1 MRPTFLPVLLS
12 LFLAAPAGVM
22 ADQNDPRLDGL
33 FDELQQLDPRQDQ
46 RAGNIQARIWHIWY
60 LHDDAAVNAAMERG
74 LKALAQD
81 RYEDAVAAFTR
92 AIELDPEFAEA
103 WNRRATTY
111 YVMERYPDSLADIKR
126 VLALEPRHFGALAGR
141 GLCLVALD
149 RKHEALEAF
158 EAALEVNPHME
169 RVYLEML
176 RLRAELGQ
184 AV

>member
-1 MRPTFLPVLLS
+1 MRLTFLPVLLA
-12 LFLAAPAGVM
+12 LFLAVPAGVT
-22 ADQNDPRLDGL
+22 ADQTDPRLDGL
-33 FDELQQLDPRQDQ
+33 FEELQQLDPRRDQ
-46 RAGNIQARIWHIWY
+46 RAGDLQARIWHIWY

-81 RYEDAVAAFTR
+81 RHEEAVEAFTR

-111 YVMERYPDSLADIKR
+111 YVMDRYRDSLADIER
-126 VLALEPRHFGALAGR
+126 VLELEPRHFGALAGR
-141 GLCLVALD
+141 GLCLAALD
-149 RKHEALEAF
+149 RKREALEAF
-158 EAALEVNPHME
+158 EAALEINPHME
-169 RVYLEML
+169 GVYLEIL